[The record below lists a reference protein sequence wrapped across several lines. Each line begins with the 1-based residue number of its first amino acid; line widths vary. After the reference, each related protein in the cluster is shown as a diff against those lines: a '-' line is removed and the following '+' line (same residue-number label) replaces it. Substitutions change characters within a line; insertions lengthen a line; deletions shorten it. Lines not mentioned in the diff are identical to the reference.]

1 MYADSFL
8 ENRYDFNEH
17 FTYISTDFAVVK
29 HTVNKVLNTTD

>member
-8 ENRYDFNEH
+8 ENRSDFNEH
-17 FTYISTDFAVVK
+17 LTYISIDLAVVK